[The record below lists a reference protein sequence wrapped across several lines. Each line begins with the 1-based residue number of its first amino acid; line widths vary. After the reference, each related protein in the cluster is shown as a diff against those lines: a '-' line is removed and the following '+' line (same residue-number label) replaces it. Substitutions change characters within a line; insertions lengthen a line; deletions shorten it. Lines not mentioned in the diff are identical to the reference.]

1 MGVASVP
8 GAGVVRAKGEIS
20 RTCAR
25 TRQGRKGV
33 EASSSPLLSPA
44 PTTQAGWKWI
54 CRSLAPCWS
63 FVVKLKER
71 PRIDCKQFL
80 RIISSP
86 EPVSIL
92 AGEVWAQGSPRSQ
105 ASPTKCMGQEDRK
118 LVWTVAILDDWT
130 ACSLTGLPVYS
141 AEGILVEW
149 SSSCFPEQHI
159 FCLQFNFIYSL
170 EERSRK
176 IGHCSWSKKV
186 NAVKV
191 YRKYDSAKT
200 TNNKWM
206 QILNFEQRFL
216 PM

>member
-1 MGVASVP
+1 MEVACVP

-25 TRQGRKGV
+25 TRQGRKEV
-33 EASSSPLLSPA
+33 EASSSLLLSPA
-44 PTTQAGWKWI
+44 PATRAGWKWMY
-54 CRSLAPCWS
+54 RSLAPCWI

-71 PRIDCKQFL
+71 PRIDCEQFL

-92 AGEVWAQGSPRSQ
+92 AGEACLLAGE
-105 ASPTKCMGQEDRK
+105 AYLE
-118 LVWTVAILDDWT
+118 DWT

-186 NAVKV
+186 KAVKV
-191 YRKYDSAKT
+191 YREFDSAKT

>member
-1 MGVASVP
+1 MGVACVP

-33 EASSSPLLSPA
+33 EASFSPLLSPA
-44 PTTQAGWKWI
+44 RATQAGWKWM
-54 CRSLAPCWS
+54 CRSLAPCWF

-71 PRIDCKQFL
+71 LRIDCEQFL
-80 RIISSP
+80 RIILSP

-92 AGEVWAQGSPRSQ
+92 AGEAWAQGSPRSQ
-105 ASPTKCMGQEDRK
+105 ASPTKCMGQEGRK
-118 LVWTVAILDDWT
+118 LEWTLAILEDWT
-130 ACSLTGLPVYS
+130 ACSLTLPLPVYG

-176 IGHCSWSKKV
+176 IGHCSWSKRVKS
-186 NAVKV
+186 VKV
-191 YRKYDSAKT
+191 YREFDSAKT
-200 TNNKWM
+200 TNN
-206 QILNFEQRFL
+206 R
-216 PM
+216 